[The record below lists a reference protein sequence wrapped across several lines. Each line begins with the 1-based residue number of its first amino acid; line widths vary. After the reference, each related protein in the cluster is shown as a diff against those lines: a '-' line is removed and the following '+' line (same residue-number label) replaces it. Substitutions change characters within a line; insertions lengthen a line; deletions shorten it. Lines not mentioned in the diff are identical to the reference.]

1 MNLPNPDIKDKTIKE
16 ILDQIALFF
25 EKDEL
30 KRLLNIHS
38 ISYSSFI
45 LVYDSN
51 LYAGAIKLN
60 DVIKD
65 VSFLTIRLNNYTLE
79 IRNGVRMNEYL
90 CLIYNDYLI

>member
-1 MNLPNPDIKDKTIKE
+1 MIQVNLPNPDIKNKTLKE

-30 KRLLNIHS
+30 KKLLNIHS
-38 ISYSSFI
+38 ISYSSFTV
-45 LVYDSN
+45 LYDSY

-65 VSFLTIRLNNYTLE
+65 GSFLTIRLNNYTLE
-79 IRNGVRMNEYL
+79 IRNGVRLNEYL
-90 CLIYNDYLI
+90 CLI